1 MALQQPSLPPYSK
14 HSNMQSSVRAKAA
27 WASIVKPGFTPEPSS
42 TLSACGE
49 GVNKREKSIN
59 VPADE
64 VSGHITEWSTA
75 IFGQILG
82 NRASFFNIK
91 HFADTRWG
99 SKGLLETQKVDEDL
113 FLFRFQTESQ
123 KQEILDRSPLPFGNR
138 MLYLWP
144 WKPEE
149 KTQRLKLDAL
159 QIWVHFP
166 NLKLQFF
173 NPTTLGKL

>member
-1 MALQQPSLPPYSK
+1 MTSKKPFLSILPNLS
-14 HSNMQSSVRAKAA
+14 SMQSTVRAKDA

-59 VPADE
+59 VPAGE

-138 MLYLWP
+138 MSYLWP

-149 KTQRLKLDAL
+149 KTQMLK
-159 QIWVHFP
+159 
-166 NLKLQFF
+166 
-173 NPTTLGKL
+173 